1 MLKPLHKWIRHSLLL
16 PLTIGLA
23 ATAHA
28 QTVTIGVQSMF
39 APWKNAIAE
48 KEFEKATGWDIQW
61 RNFDSGGDVMLA
73 MASGDVQIGV
83 AGSSRASPSRSN
95 WRQVPSDSA
104 STRASSARR
113 ARGRASNTTVSRP
126 SSCSHRAS
134 VSPTGPAPT
143 MATS

>member
-48 KEFEKATGWDIQW
+48 G
-61 RNFDSGGDVMLA
+61 
-73 MASGDVQIGV
+73 
-83 AGSSRASPSRSN
+83 
-95 WRQVPSDSA
+95 
-104 STRASSARR
+104 
-113 ARGRASNTTVSRP
+113 
-126 SSCSHRAS
+126 
-134 VSPTGPAPT
+134 
-143 MATS
+143 